1 MAMKIYTKTG
11 DKGTTGL
18 FGGMRLSKNHIR
30 LEAYGTV
37 DELNS
42 NIGLII
48 DSVDNKQIKEDLSQV
63 QNWLFAYGAI
73 LATQPGK
80 NPGIEIPD
88 QTTAIWMEQHIDSME
103 KELPAL
109 KNFVLPNGHLS
120 ASFTH
125 VARCVC
131 RRAERA
137 IVALHELEPLQEEI
151 LIFFNRLSDYLFTLA
166 RYILHINHIADQPWK
181 PRSK

>member
-1 MAMKIYTKTG
+1 MKIYTKTG
-11 DKGTTGL
+11 DKGSTGL

-42 NIGLII
+42 SIGVII
-48 DSVDNKQIKEDLSQV
+48 DSLEDINLKEDLTQI
-63 QNWLFAYGAI
+63 QNWLFAYGAF

-80 NPGIEIPD
+80 NPGIELPD
-88 QTTAIWMEQHIDSME
+88 QATAIWMEQKIDQME
-103 KELPAL
+103 LSLPPL

-120 ASFTH
+120 ASFSH

-131 RRAERA
+131 RRAERR
-137 IVALHELEPLQEEI
+137 IVALHEVEPLQEEI
-151 LIFFNRLSDYLFTLA
+151 LVFFNRLSDYLFTLA
-166 RYILHINHIADQPWK
+166 RYILHIHNIPDQPWK